1 MTRRDVVSPAA
12 YEAAGSHNCTTSAN
26 SSPSPMS
33 NTSVNNDEQD
43 ESSPSPASNAPVRSN
58 ELDISLPSSTPDAPA
73 HNIGQPARTDYLYQ
87 YDAIAEYVGNLRSGT
102 RLLICRD
109 TSLQQHMEG
118 LEDAARDNNGFV
130 FRMMKNSVN
139 RDLAKAGVSTLP
151 DV

>member
-1 MTRRDVVSPAA
+1 MTRPDIISPAA
-12 YEAAGSHNCTTSAN
+12 SYAAGSHNGTTSAN
-26 SSPSPMS
+26 SSPSPTP

-58 ELDISLPSSTPDAPA
+58 EPDNFLPSSTSDAPA
-73 HNIGQPARTDYLYQ
+73 HNVGQPAQMDYLYQ

-118 LEDAARDNNGFV
+118 LEDAARDNDGFV
-130 FRMMKNSVN
+130 FRLMKSSVN
-139 RDLAKAGVSTLP
+139 RDLSKAGFAELP